1 MEAAAAARNPPHIA
15 MVPTPGMGHLIS
27 LTEFAKRLV
36 RYHNFTVTFLIPH
49 DGNSTKSQLSIL
61 EGLPTSISYSFLPPA
76 DMSNTPADTLILTRV
91 ILTLTRSL
99 SDLRESL
106 RALAEST
113 RLVALLVDLFGFPAF
128 DLAGE
133 LGVPAYMFYSCNA
146 LSLCSILYVR
156 KLDQKYTC
164 ESQDSP
170 EQVQFFPGCVPVQWA
185 DMIDAVQE
193 RQTENYKRVLGMA
206 KQYQRPAGVL
216 VNSFVDLEPAAFKS
230 LMQKDGEI
238 APIYPVGPLIRDGLE
253 KGSSGSDLCLR
264 WLDDQPNG
272 SVLYV
277 SFGSGGTL
285 SRDQI
290 KELAFGLEESGHRF
304 VWVVKS
310 PSDDS
315 KNASFFKEQ
324 IADEPL
330 WFLPEG
336 FLERTKGFG
345 MVVPS
350 WAPQVQILSHGSTGG
365 FLSHCGWNSVLE
377 SIINGVPIIAWP
389 LFAEQRLNAVELTT
403 DLKVALRVKPN
414 DGGVVE
420 RRQISECIKRLMASE
435 EGKMLRER
443 VTALRFAAA
452 TAFAK
457 DGSSTKKISELA
469 DIWNH

>member
-1 MEAAAAARNPPHIA
+1 MEAAAAAQSTPHIA

-49 DGNSTKSQLSIL
+49 DGSSKKSQLSVL
-61 EGLPTSISYSFLPPA
+61 EGLPTSISHSFLPPT
-76 DMSNTPADTLILTRV
+76 DMSNLPADTPIETRI

-99 SDLRESL
+99 TDLRESL

-128 DLAGE
+128 DLAAE
-133 LGVPAYMFYSCNA
+133 LGVPAYLFYSCNA
-146 LSLCSILYVR
+146 MSLCSVFHIP
-156 KLDQKYTC
+156 KLDQMYTC
-164 ESQDSP
+164 EYRDLP
-170 EQVQFFPGCVPVQWA
+170 EPVQFFPGCVPVQGI
-185 DMIDAVQE
+185 DMIDPVQN
-193 RQTENYKRVLGMA
+193 RQDDTYKLALGVA
-206 KQYQRPAGVL
+206 KQYQRAAGLL
-216 VNSFVDLEPAAFKS
+216 VNSFLDLEPAAFKF
-230 LMQKDGEI
+230 LMQKGGE
-238 APIYPVGPLIRDGLE
+238 PPPVYPVGPLIRTGLE
-253 KGSSGSDLCLR
+253 SRSDLCLR
-264 WLDDQPNG
+264 WLDDQPNV

-285 SRDQI
+285 SLDQI
-290 KELAFGLEESGHRF
+290 RELAFGLEESGHRF

-310 PSDDS
+310 PSEDS
-315 KNASFFKEQ
+315 KNATFFKEQ

-336 FLERTKGFG
+336 FLERTKGLG

-377 SIINGVPIIAWP
+377 SIVNGVPIIAWP

-403 DLKVALRVKPN
+403 DLKVALRVQPN
-414 DGGVVE
+414 EDGVVE

-443 VTALRFAAA
+443 MTALRLAAT
-452 TAFAK
+452 TAFAE